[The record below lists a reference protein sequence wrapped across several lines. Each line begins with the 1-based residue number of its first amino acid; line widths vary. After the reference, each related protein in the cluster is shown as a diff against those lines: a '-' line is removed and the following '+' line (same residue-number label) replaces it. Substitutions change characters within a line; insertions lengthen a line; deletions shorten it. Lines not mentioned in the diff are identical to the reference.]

1 MRRLT
6 KRELD
11 ALAAIARLTEPRGPT
26 IRELATRLGLSSS
39 CSAMQ
44 YVQRLERQGMV
55 SIRPKHSRGVTLTE
69 EGQAVLRTLR
79 NRAAEAG
86 KEGDG

>member
-1 MRRLT
+1 MRPLT

-11 ALAAIARLTEPRGPT
+11 ALAAIAR
-26 IRELATRLGLSSS
+26 
-39 CSAMQ
+39 
-44 YVQRLERQGMV
+44 
-55 SIRPKHSRGVTLTE
+55 LTE